1 MPKGIDPRRTET
13 SNRRLDRSRA
23 VQSFSSQLGTAVSPV
38 RGVVCPFFF
47 EKETSPCCIVPFCC
61 SLTRPRQVQRHPARS
76 FRALAVCLGTRG
88 GCFFLCIRQLVC
100 ILGGPTFEVD
110 GPVTRAFALVMGL
123 IVLVNL
129 LASSSAL
136 AGWAT
141 LFIVGASRGL
151 TGPLRRGH
159 PTAWRWQSATPAATP
174 AQAPFDAAAYAATLA
189 PFSDLS
195 CGARRVTSPRRCA
208 VAIHP

>member
-1 MPKGIDPRRTET
+1 M
-13 SNRRLDRSRA
+13 
-23 VQSFSSQLGTAVSPV
+23 
-38 RGVVCPFFF
+38 
-47 EKETSPCCIVPFCC
+47 
-61 SLTRPRQVQRHPARS
+61 
-76 FRALAVCLGTRG
+76 
-88 GCFFLCIRQLVC
+88 
-100 ILGGPTFEVD
+100 
-110 GPVTRAFALVMGL
+110 TRAFALVMGL

-189 PFSDLS
+189 PFSDLELRRQARDITQALRGGDPS
-195 CGARRVTSPRRCA
+195 LTEEDRYIRVQRRRVIYETLDARRAAQGGSARR
-208 VAIHP
+208 P

>member
-1 MPKGIDPRRTET
+1 M
-13 SNRRLDRSRA
+13 LYRA
-23 VQSFSSQLGTAVSPV
+23 LLLFLGLVL
-38 RGVVCPFFF
+38 G
-47 EKETSPCCIVPFCC
+47 
-61 SLTRPRQVQRHPARS
+61 QVQRHPLRTLG
-76 FRALAVCLGTRG
+76 ALQVLVVRYSLMMVTALKPLVCLPWRAWRV
-88 GCFFLCIRQLVC
+88 ID
-100 ILGGPTFEVD
+100 GPTA
-110 GPVTRAFALVMGL
+110 RAFTLVMGL

-174 AQAPFDAAAYAATLA
+174 VPAPFDAAAYAATLA
-189 PFSDLS
+189 PFSDPELRRQARDITQALRGGDPS
-195 CGARRVTSPRRCA
+195 LTEEDRYIRVQQRRVIYETLDARRAAQGGSARR
-208 VAIHP
+208 P

>member
-1 MPKGIDPRRTET
+1 M
-13 SNRRLDRSRA
+13 LYRA
-23 VQSFSSQLGTAVSPV
+23 FLLFLGLVL
-38 RGVVCPFFF
+38 G
-47 EKETSPCCIVPFCC
+47 
-61 SLTRPRQVQRHPARS
+61 QVQRHPLRTLGALQALVVRYS
-76 FRALAVCLGTRG
+76 LILATALKPLACLPWRAWRV
-88 GCFFLCIRQLVC
+88 ID
-100 ILGGPTFEVD
+100 GPTA
-110 GPVTRAFALVMGL
+110 RAFALVMGL

-174 AQAPFDAAAYAATLA
+174 VPAPFDAAAYAVTLA
-189 PFSDLS
+189 PFSDPELRRQARDITQALRGGDPS
-195 CGARRVTSPRRCA
+195 LTEEDRYIRVQQRRVIYETLDARRAAQGGSARR
-208 VAIHP
+208 P

>member
-1 MPKGIDPRRTET
+1 
-13 SNRRLDRSRA
+13 
-23 VQSFSSQLGTAVSPV
+23 
-38 RGVVCPFFF
+38 VV
-47 EKETSPCCIVPFCC
+47 V
-61 SLTRPRQVQRHPARS
+61 
-76 FRALAVCLGTRG
+76 
-88 GCFFLCIRQLVC
+88 FFLCIRQLVC
-100 ILGGPTFEVD
+100 ILWRAYLEVD

-189 PFSDLS
+189 PFSDLELRRQARDITQALRGGDPS
-195 CGARRVTSPRRCA
+195 LTDAERRDRVQQRRVIYETLDARRTAQGGSSRR
-208 VAIHP
+208 P

>member
-1 MPKGIDPRRTET
+1 M
-13 SNRRLDRSRA
+13 LYRA
-23 VQSFSSQLGTAVSPV
+23 LLLFLGLVL
-38 RGVVCPFFF
+38 G
-47 EKETSPCCIVPFCC
+47 
-61 SLTRPRQVQRHPARS
+61 QVQRYPLRTLGALQ
-76 FRALAVCLGTRG
+76 ALAVRYSLVLATT
-88 GCFFLCIRQLVC
+88 LKPLVC
-100 ILGGPTFEVD
+100 LPWRAWRVIDGPTA
-110 GPVTRAFALVMGL
+110 RAFALVMGL

-174 AQAPFDAAAYAATLA
+174 VPAPFDAAAYAATLA
-189 PFSDLS
+189 PFSDPELRRQARDITQALRGGDPS
-195 CGARRVTSPRRCA
+195 LTEEDRYIRVQQRRVIYETLDARRAAQGGSARR
-208 VAIHP
+208 P

>member
-1 MPKGIDPRRTET
+1 M
-13 SNRRLDRSRA
+13 LYRA
-23 VQSFSSQLGTAVSPV
+23 LLLFLGLVL
-38 RGVVCPFFF
+38 G
-47 EKETSPCCIVPFCC
+47 
-61 SLTRPRQVQRHPARS
+61 QVQRHPARS
-76 FRALAVCLGTRG
+76 PRPGRVSRTRG

-100 ILGGPTFEVD
+100 ILWQAYLEVD

-141 LFIVGASRGL
+141 LFIVGASRGV

-159 PTAWRWQSATPAATP
+159 PTAWRWQSRHAGRYQSQRPSTRPPTPPRWRCSPTGLRRQARDITAALRGGDP
-174 AQAPFDAAAYAATLA
+174 
-189 PFSDLS
+189 S
-195 CGARRVTSPRRCA
+195 
-208 VAIHP
+208 